1 MDVLEGACMDFR
13 PRRVIFNG
21 FGGAAATGPGPL
33 ALAVLGNAGAVD
45 GSDNREGISRLRRSA
60 RAPSMRSGVR
70 RLMTPRVRW
79 SVPRGRMALS
89 GIPLGF
95 SGVRSS
101 LTPERKAW
109 RDFCSCGREV
119 GVTRGMQRKCV
130 RCFGAPLGG
139 ICKCY
144 LQLPLNFASRF

>member
-1 MDVLEGACMDFR
+1 MGSLA
-13 PRRVIFNG
+13 
-21 FGGAAATGPGPL
+21 PG
-33 ALAVLGNAGAVD
+33 VNAGAVD
-45 GSDNREGISRLRRSA
+45 GSDIREGISRLRRSA

-79 SVPRGRMALS
+79 SVPRGRMAFS
-89 GIPLGF
+89 GIPLGY

-101 LTPERKAW
+101 LTSEQKAW

-130 RCFGAPLGG
+130 RRLGVAFGG
-139 ICKCY
+139 ILEVSYSWLLICSY
-144 LQLPLNFASRF
+144 VYIVA